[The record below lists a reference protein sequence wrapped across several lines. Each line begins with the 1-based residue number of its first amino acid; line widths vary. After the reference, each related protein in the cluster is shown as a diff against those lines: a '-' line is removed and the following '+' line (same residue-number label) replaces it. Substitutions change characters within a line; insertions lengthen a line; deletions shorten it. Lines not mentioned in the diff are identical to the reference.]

1 MSENKD
7 INFGAMKKDPIP
19 NNQSSARIIVPML
32 FEAIHPQSVIDIG
45 CGIGVWLNE
54 FKKCGAETIQGVDG
68 KWVLD
73 GWEKDLLIGKKD
85 IEIFDFEKRGG

>member
-54 FKKCGAETIQGVDG
+54 FKKMRCRNNT
-68 KWVLD
+68 
-73 GWEKDLLIGKKD
+73 
-85 IEIFDFEKRGG
+85 RGRWKMGS